1 MNILYAIIKRIKN
14 AGDRTSCR
22 DFPTKSA
29 LRAASDSDRSN
40 IRVLQ
45 ERMADQHNPSW
56 LSGSRDA
63 QESFSKALI
72 ETSKSLNLFYSQEQ
86 CEAFGNPILIRSGE
100 SHLYENQAKGYV
112 YKVRNPF
119 AKLHLKSHNLYDL
132 LYEHIIHNI
141 LFPDTRYTFVGITEE
156 LGEARIIYSQQ
167 LFFDTNIPTQKQI
180 DKYLLERGLNA
191 EKYYYY
197 GNEYVAVTDVNATA
211 DNVMLSGNKKLL
223 FIDPVIYIRQDCE
236 QVIKYLLED

>member
-1 MNILYAIIKRIKN
+1 M
-14 AGDRTSCR
+14 
-22 DFPTKSA
+22 
-29 LRAASDSDRSN
+29 
-40 IRVLQ
+40 
-45 ERMADQHNPSW
+45 
-56 LSGSRDA
+56 
-63 QESFSKALI
+63 
-72 ETSKSLNLFYSQEQ
+72 
-86 CEAFGNPILIRSGE
+86 
-100 SHLYENQAKGYV
+100 
-112 YKVRNPF
+112 
-119 AKLHLKSHNLYDL
+119 
-132 LYEHIIHNI
+132 YEHIIHNI

-180 DKYLLERGLNA
+180 DKYLLERGLTA

-223 FIDPVIYIRQDCE
+223 FIDPVIYIRQDFE